1 MKVLLASDGS
11 AAAMNAARFLNQL
24 KFAEK
29 LKLALLTV
37 SMHPELTIHGNIQ
50 NPEWEAQ
57 EKAFVAGHQAELQEL
72 FAGHCDD
79 GLSKLHQIESN
90 AAQAILD
97 VSKRIVADLIVL
109 GAVGHSIVSRMLLGS
124 VSDRVATHAT
134 CSVLVVRP
142 PGDDR
147 PSNSPPKKLLVAFDD
162 SAPSR
167 ESVNE
172 LMGISWGRDTEVS
185 ILSVAITESSL
196 FGDELPVVSPNKKE
210 MVELGKA
217 AVRVAK
223 SLASAIPLSSEKV
236 LTSRHAGESIV
247 SFAEENESDLIII
260 GDSGHGRLDLRTA
273 RQKLH
278 DPVWI
283 LCADDHQIVICSDH
297 LPNDLNPASSEPYA
311 TLCDDALAS
320 CLVNQI
326 ALDTASFEACFRL
339 LETSRSPS
347 AKSTPTR
354 IDLNRFMLLPPWIYG
369 VVLRLMQRINE
380 RSLLVGLGHLPR
392 PPSLCFF
399 DRPACFLHLAI
410 HGRQELHSFDKPMS
424 EFRSP

>member
-11 AAAMNAARFLNQL
+11 AAAMNAGRYLSQL
-24 KFAEK
+24 KFDEK

-37 SMHPELTIHGNIQ
+37 SMNPELTIHGNIQ

-79 GLSKLHQIESN
+79 GLSKLHQIENN

-109 GAVGHSIVSRMLLGS
+109 GAVGHSMVSRMLLGS
-124 VSDRVATHAT
+124 VSDRVATHAK

-147 PSNSPPKKLLVAFDD
+147 PSNSPPKKIIVAFDD

-167 ESVNE
+167 ECVNE
-172 LMGISWGRDTEVS
+172 LMGIAWGRDTEVS

-223 SLASAIPLSSEKV
+223 SLASAIPLSNAKV

-247 SFAEENESDLIII
+247 NFAVENESDLIII
-260 GDSGHGRLDLRTA
+260 GDSGHGRLHDFFLGSTAKYVLRHA
-273 RQKLH
+273 
-278 DPVWI
+278 PCSVWI
-283 LCADDHQIVICSDH
+283 SRHHQIVSK
-297 LPNDLNPASSEPYA
+297 
-311 TLCDDALAS
+311 
-320 CLVNQI
+320 V
-326 ALDTASFEACFRL
+326 
-339 LETSRSPS
+339 
-347 AKSTPTR
+347 
-354 IDLNRFMLLPPWIYG
+354 
-369 VVLRLMQRINE
+369 
-380 RSLLVGLGHLPR
+380 
-392 PPSLCFF
+392 
-399 DRPACFLHLAI
+399 
-410 HGRQELHSFDKPMS
+410 
-424 EFRSP
+424 

>member
-11 AAAMNAARFLNQL
+11 AAAMNAGRFLSQL
-24 KFAEK
+24 KFDEK

-50 NPEWEAQ
+50 NPEWETQ
-57 EKAFVAGHQAELQEL
+57 QKAFVAGHQAELQEL

-79 GLSKLHQIESN
+79 GLSKLHQIENN

-109 GAVGHSIVSRMLLGS
+109 GAVGHSMVSRMLLGS
-124 VSDRVATHAT
+124 VSDRVATHAK

-147 PSNSPPKKLLVAFDD
+147 PSNSPPKEIIVAFDD

-167 ESVNE
+167 ECVNE
-172 LMGISWGRDTEVS
+172 LMGIAWGRDTEVS
-185 ILSVAITESSL
+185 ILSVVITESSL

-223 SLASAIPLSSEKV
+223 SLASAIPLSSAKV

-247 SFAEENESDLIII
+247 NFAVENESDLIII
-260 GDSGHGRLDLRTA
+260 GDSGHGRLHHFFLGTTAKYVLRHA
-273 RQKLH
+273 
-278 DPVWI
+278 PCSVWI
-283 LCADDHQIVICSDH
+283 SRHHQIGSKV
-297 LPNDLNPASSEPYA
+297 
-311 TLCDDALAS
+311 
-320 CLVNQI
+320 
-326 ALDTASFEACFRL
+326 
-339 LETSRSPS
+339 
-347 AKSTPTR
+347 
-354 IDLNRFMLLPPWIYG
+354 
-369 VVLRLMQRINE
+369 
-380 RSLLVGLGHLPR
+380 
-392 PPSLCFF
+392 
-399 DRPACFLHLAI
+399 
-410 HGRQELHSFDKPMS
+410 
-424 EFRSP
+424 